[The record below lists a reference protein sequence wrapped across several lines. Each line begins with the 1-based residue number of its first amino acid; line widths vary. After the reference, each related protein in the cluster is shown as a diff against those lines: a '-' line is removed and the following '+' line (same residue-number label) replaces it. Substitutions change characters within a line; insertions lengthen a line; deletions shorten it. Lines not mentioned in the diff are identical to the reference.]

1 MSGEKASR
9 KQSFLQGVAVLTAA
23 TIIVKLLGFIYKV
36 PLQNIL
42 QERGFGYF
50 NTAYDVYNVLLMIS
64 TTGLPVAVSR
74 MISQAQ
80 ALENYAQ
87 IRKIYSVSMKVF
99 LTIGVIGTLVMLVF
113 CKPLSVMVTTNEN
126 SWAAIAALS
135 PCVLLICIVSAHR
148 GFFQGQSNMTP
159 TSVSQVYEAM
169 IRVVFGLGGAYLML
183 KKTGSLIYAAAGGIF
198 GVTAGCIVAVVYLRI
213 QFGKSNQILRQGG
226 GEAKSTRQTMKEL
239 LVIAIP
245 ITLGSAGLQIINL
258 FDTMIYMR
266 RLTGALAWS
275 SDAADTAKGIYNFCQ
290 TIFNLPCSLI
300 TPITISI
307 IPTVTAALTK
317 NNAAGA
323 RHTEESAVRTMSL
336 IAMPCAVGLAVLGL
350 VLGLRSPANSAIY
363 AREGLVIVALAWVLM
378 SVFGALPF
386 IISGDIPFFVDA
398 FFETVSG
405 FTTTGS
411 SILRDVEAMS
421 YSMLFWRSFTHWVGG
436 MGVLVFTMAVLPV
449 SDGRAMHLMRA
460 ESPGPSVGK
469 ISSKIRDTA
478 KILYAMYLV
487 LTVVQTILLR
497 LVGLP
502 WYDALI
508 TAFGAAGTGGFSNRA
523 ASIGAYGSPAVEMI
537 TAVFMVLFG
546 INFNVYFFLL
556 IRHFKEAFACEE
568 MRVYLGVIAAST
580 LAVAGNIFHLYGNVW
595 QSLRYSFF
603 QVASI
608 ITTTGYATT
617 DFNMWPTFSKA
628 VLVLLMFFGA
638 CAGSTGGGIK
648 ISRIII
654 MCKTAKQDLMR
665 VLHPHAV
672 TTVRFEGKPL
682 DDKTVFGV
690 RTYMNLYLIIFV
702 LSTMVVAINQFDLV
716 TTFTAVASCLNNIGP
731 GLELVG
737 PMVSFADF
745 SPLIK
750 LVLSFDMLVGRL
762 EIFPMLVLFA
772 PSTWLRSKGHL
783 DRRLRARNLF

>member
-1 MSGEKASR
+1 MNKGIVLHYLSMALLLSSALFVVPALVSLYYGEYY
-9 KQSFLQGVAVLTAA
+9 FLLIFLCVGAGMALAA
-23 TIIVKLLGFIYKV
+23 
-36 PLQNIL
+36 
-42 QERGFGYF
+42 
-50 NTAYDVYNVLLMIS
+50 
-64 TTGLPVAVSR
+64 LPG
-74 MISQAQ
+74 
-80 ALENYAQ
+80 ALYRPKRRYMFARE
-87 IRKIYSVSMKVF
+87 
-99 LTIGVIGTLVMLVF
+99 G
-113 CKPLSVMVTTNEN
+113 MV
-126 SWAAIAALS
+126 IAALMW
-135 PCVLLICIVSAHR
+135 I
-148 GFFQGQSNMTP
+148 
-159 TSVSQVYEAM
+159 
-169 IRVVFGLGGAYLML
+169 
-183 KKTGSLIYAAAGGIF
+183 IF
-198 GVTAGCIVAVVYLRI
+198 
-213 QFGKSNQILRQGG
+213 
-226 GEAKSTRQTMKEL
+226 
-239 LVIAIP
+239 
-245 ITLGSAGLQIINL
+245 
-258 FDTMIYMR
+258 
-266 RLTGALAWS
+266 
-275 SDAADTAKGIYNFCQ
+275 
-290 TIFNLPCSLI
+290 
-300 TPITISI
+300 
-307 IPTVTAALTK
+307 
-317 NNAAGA
+317 
-323 RHTEESAVRTMSL
+323 SAV
-336 IAMPCAVGLAVLGL
+336 
-350 VLGLRSPANSAIY
+350 
-363 AREGLVIVALAWVLM
+363 
-378 SVFGALPF
+378 GALPF
-386 IISGDIPFFVDA
+386 YLSGSIPHYVDA
-398 FFETVSG
+398 LFESISG

-411 SILRDVEAMS
+411 SILTDVEALPRGI
-421 YSMLFWRSFTHWVGG
+421 LFWRSFTHWVGG
-436 MGVLVFTMAVLPV
+436 MGVLVFTMVVLPV

-478 KILYAMYLV
+478 KILYAIYLV

>member
-1 MSGEKASR
+1 MNYAIVFRLLGYILMIEGALLLLPAAASLIYGEWMVLAV
-9 KQSFLQGVAVLTAA
+9 FLLTAA
-23 TIIVKLLGFIYKV
+23 VSAGIGF
-36 PLQNIL
+36 
-42 QERGFGYF
+42 
-50 NTAYDVYNVLLMIS
+50 
-64 TTGLPVAVSR
+64 
-74 MISQAQ
+74 
-80 ALENYAQ
+80 ALRA
-87 IRKIYSVSMKVF
+87 IKPRSKVF
-99 LTIGVIGTLVMLVF
+99 YMREGFTAT
-113 CKPLSVMVTTNEN
+113 
-126 SWAAIAALS
+126 ALS
-135 PCVLLICIVSAHR
+135 WIVISVVGAAPFVL
-148 GFFQGQSNMTP
+148 T
-159 TSVSQVYEAM
+159 
-169 IRVVFGLGGAYLML
+169 
-183 KKTGSLIYAAAGGIF
+183 
-198 GVTAGCIVAVVYLRI
+198 GCIP
-213 QFGKSNQILRQGG
+213 N
-226 GEAKSTRQTMKEL
+226 
-239 LVIAIP
+239 P
-245 ITLGSAGLQIINL
+245 
-258 FDTMIYMR
+258 
-266 RLTGALAWS
+266 
-275 SDAADTAKGIYNFCQ
+275 
-290 TIFNLPCSLI
+290 
-300 TPITISI
+300 
-307 IPTVTAALTK
+307 
-317 NNAAGA
+317 
-323 RHTEESAVRTMSL
+323 
-336 IAMPCAVGLAVLGL
+336 
-350 VLGLRSPANSAIY
+350 
-363 AREGLVIVALAWVLM
+363 
-378 SVFGALPF
+378 
-386 IISGDIPFFVDA
+386 VDA
-398 FFETVSG
+398 LFETVSG

-436 MGVLVFTMAVLPV
+436 MGVLVFTMVVLPV

-772 PSTWLRSKGHL
+772 PSTWLRNKGHL

>member
-1 MSGEKASR
+1 MNYRMVAFVLGRIFAIEAGLMLFPLICAMLYGEWYLLPA
-9 KQSFLQGVAVLTAA
+9 FL
-23 TIIVKLLGFIYKV
+23 
-36 PLQNIL
+36 
-42 QERGFGYF
+42 
-50 NTAYDVYNVLLMIS
+50 
-64 TTGLPVAVSR
+64 LP
-74 MISQAQ
+74 
-80 ALENYAQ
+80 
-87 IRKIYSVSMKVF
+87 
-99 LTIGVIGTLVMLVF
+99 
-113 CKPLSVMVTTNEN
+113 
-126 SWAAIAALS
+126 AAL
-135 PCVLLICIVSAHR
+135 
-148 GFFQGQSNMTP
+148 
-159 TSVSQVYEAM
+159 
-169 IRVVFGLGGAYLML
+169 
-183 KKTGSLIYAAAGGIF
+183 
-198 GVTAGCIVAVVYLRI
+198 
-213 QFGKSNQILRQGG
+213 
-226 GEAKSTRQTMKEL
+226 
-239 LVIAIP
+239 
-245 ITLGSAGLQIINL
+245 
-258 FDTMIYMR
+258 
-266 RLTGALAWS
+266 
-275 SDAADTAKGIYNFCQ
+275 
-290 TIFNLPCSLI
+290 
-300 TPITISI
+300 
-307 IPTVTAALTK
+307 
-317 NNAAGA
+317 
-323 RHTEESAVRTMSL
+323 
-336 IAMPCAVGLAVLGL
+336 LAVLG
-350 VLGLRSPANSAIY
+350 VITSRKTPKNTTIFARDGLA
-363 AREGLVIVALAWVLM
+363 IVALVWVLM
-378 SVFGALPF
+378 SAFGALPF
-386 IISGDIPFFVDA
+386 VISGEIPSFIDA

-411 SILRDVEAMS
+411 TILTDVEALS
-421 YSMLFWRSFTHWVGG
+421 HGTLYWRSFSHWVGG

-460 ESPGPSVGK
+460 EIPGPTVGK
-469 ISSKIRDTA
+469 ISSKLSDSA
-478 KILYAMYLV
+478 KILYAIYFAMTFIEVV
-487 LTVVQTILLR
+487 LLCAGGMPLF
-497 LVGLP
+497 
-502 WYDALI
+502 DSLI
-508 TAFGAAGTGGFSNRA
+508 HTFGTAGTGGFSNKGL
-523 ASIGAYGSPAVEMI
+523 SVGAYNNPYFEIVIG
-537 TAVFMVLFG
+537 VFMLLFG

-772 PSTWLRSKGHL
+772 PSTWLRNKGHL

>member
-1 MSGEKASR
+1 
-9 KQSFLQGVAVLTAA
+9 
-23 TIIVKLLGFIYKV
+23 
-36 PLQNIL
+36 
-42 QERGFGYF
+42 
-50 NTAYDVYNVLLMIS
+50 
-64 TTGLPVAVSR
+64 
-74 MISQAQ
+74 
-80 ALENYAQ
+80 
-87 IRKIYSVSMKVF
+87 
-99 LTIGVIGTLVMLVF
+99 ML
-113 CKPLSVMVTTNEN
+113 
-126 SWAAIAALS
+126 A
-135 PCVLLICIVSAHR
+135 
-148 GFFQGQSNMTP
+148 
-159 TSVSQVYEAM
+159 
-169 IRVVFGLGGAYLML
+169 
-183 KKTGSLIYAAAGGIF
+183 
-198 GVTAGCIVAVVYLRI
+198 
-213 QFGKSNQILRQGG
+213 
-226 GEAKSTRQTMKEL
+226 
-239 LVIAIP
+239 
-245 ITLGSAGLQIINL
+245 
-258 FDTMIYMR
+258 
-266 RLTGALAWS
+266 
-275 SDAADTAKGIYNFCQ
+275 
-290 TIFNLPCSLI
+290 
-300 TPITISI
+300 
-307 IPTVTAALTK
+307 
-317 NNAAGA
+317 
-323 RHTEESAVRTMSL
+323 
-336 IAMPCAVGLAVLGL
+336 
-350 VLGLRSPANSAIY
+350 GLRSPANTAIY

-436 MGVLVFTMAVLPV
+436 MGVLVFTMVVLPV

-546 INFNVYFFLL
+546 IN
-556 IRHFKEAFACEE
+556 
-568 MRVYLGVIAAST
+568 
-580 LAVAGNIFHLYGNVW
+580 FHLYGNVW

>member
-1 MSGEKASR
+1 MNQPK
-9 KQSFLQGVAVLTAA
+9 K
-23 TIIVKLLGFIYKV
+23 
-36 PLQNIL
+36 
-42 QERGFGYF
+42 ERFKTSVGG
-50 NTAYDVYNVLLMIS
+50 
-64 TTGLPVAVSR
+64 
-74 MISQAQ
+74 Q
-80 ALENYAQ
+80 ALMEGIMMRGPKLICCAVRKPDGTIETKTEPTPTHGIWTKIPLVRGAISMIESLIMGYRYMMYSAQ
-87 IRKIYSVSMKVF
+87 VSMGDDYDPEEEETAFEKWVGEH
-99 LTIGVIGTLVMLVF
+99 LG
-113 CKPLSVMVTTNEN
+113 KKAED
-126 SWAAIAALS
+126 AL
-135 PCVLLICIVSAHR
+135 
-148 GFFQGQSNMTP
+148 
-159 TSVSQVYEAM
+159 
-169 IRVVFGLGGAYLML
+169 
-183 KKTGSLIYAAAGGIF
+183 
-198 GVTAGCIVAVVYLRI
+198 
-213 QFGKSNQILRQGG
+213 
-226 GEAKSTRQTMKEL
+226 
-239 LVIAIP
+239 
-245 ITLGSAGLQIINL
+245 
-258 FDTMIYMR
+258 
-266 RLTGALAWS
+266 LA
-275 SDAADTAKGIYNFCQ
+275 
-290 TIFNLPCSLI
+290 
-300 TPITISI
+300 
-307 IPTVTAALTK
+307 
-317 NNAAGA
+317 
-323 RHTEESAVRTMSL
+323 
-336 IAMPCAVGLAVLGL
+336 CAAVLG
-350 VLGLRSPANSAIY
+350 GLLTLLARPRSHKFFS
-363 AREGLVIVALAWVLM
+363 REGYIIVALAWVLL
-378 SVFGALPF
+378 SAVGALPF
-386 IISGDIPFFVDA
+386 WFSREIPSYADA

-405 FTTTGS
+405 FTTTGA
-411 SILRDVEAMS
+411 SILTDVEAMS
-421 YSMLFWRSFTHWVGG
+421 HGLLFWRSFTHWVGG

>member
-1 MSGEKASR
+1 MNKGIVLHYLSMALLLSSALFVVPALVSLYYGEYY
-9 KQSFLQGVAVLTAA
+9 FLLIFLCVGA
-23 TIIVKLLGFIYKV
+23 G
-36 PLQNIL
+36 
-42 QERGFGYF
+42 
-50 NTAYDVYNVLLMIS
+50 M
-64 TTGLPVAVSR
+64 
-74 MISQAQ
+74 
-80 ALENYAQ
+80 AL
-87 IRKIYSVSMKVF
+87 
-99 LTIGVIGTLVMLVF
+99 
-113 CKPLSVMVTTNEN
+113 
-126 SWAAIAALS
+126 AAL
-135 PCVLLICIVSAHR
+135 P
-148 GFFQGQSNMTP
+148 
-159 TSVSQVYEAM
+159 
-169 IRVVFGLGGAYLML
+169 
-183 KKTGSLIYAAAGGIF
+183 
-198 GVTAGCIVAVVYLRI
+198 
-213 QFGKSNQILRQGG
+213 
-226 GEAKSTRQTMKEL
+226 
-239 LVIAIP
+239 
-245 ITLGSAGLQIINL
+245 
-258 FDTMIYMR
+258 
-266 RLTGALAWS
+266 GALYRP
-275 SDAADTAKGIYNFCQ
+275 KRRYMF
-290 TIFNLPCSLI
+290 
-300 TPITISI
+300 
-307 IPTVTAALTK
+307 
-317 NNAAGA
+317 
-323 RHTEESAVRTMSL
+323 
-336 IAMPCAVGLAVLGL
+336 
-350 VLGLRSPANSAIY
+350 
-363 AREGLVIVALAWVLM
+363 AREGMVIASLM
-378 SVFGALPF
+378 WIIFSAVGALPF
-386 IISGDIPFFVDA
+386 YLSGSIPHYVDA
-398 FFETVSG
+398 LFESISG

-411 SILRDVEAMS
+411 SILTDVEALPRGI
-421 YSMLFWRSFTHWVGG
+421 LFWRSFTHWVGG

>member
-1 MSGEKASR
+1 MA
-9 KQSFLQGVAVLTAA
+9 
-23 TIIVKLLGFIYKV
+23 
-36 PLQNIL
+36 
-42 QERGFGYF
+42 
-50 NTAYDVYNVLLMIS
+50 
-64 TTGLPVAVSR
+64 LP
-74 MISQAQ
+74 
-80 ALENYAQ
+80 
-87 IRKIYSVSMKVF
+87 
-99 LTIGVIGTLVMLVF
+99 
-113 CKPLSVMVTTNEN
+113 
-126 SWAAIAALS
+126 
-135 PCVLLICIVSAHR
+135 
-148 GFFQGQSNMTP
+148 
-159 TSVSQVYEAM
+159 
-169 IRVVFGLGGAYLML
+169 
-183 KKTGSLIYAAAGGIF
+183 
-198 GVTAGCIVAVVYLRI
+198 CIVALIYQESSGWTFLGVMLGCLLLGHLISFRKPKNTIFY
-213 QFGKSNQILRQGG
+213 
-226 GEAKSTRQTMKEL
+226 MKEGCVATAL
-239 LVIAIP
+239 SWIVLSLAGCLPFFLSGAIP
-245 ITLGSAGLQIINL
+245 H
-258 FDTMIYMR
+258 FPD
-266 RLTGALAWS
+266 AL
-275 SDAADTAKGIYNFCQ
+275 
-290 TIFNLPCSLI
+290 
-300 TPITISI
+300 
-307 IPTVTAALTK
+307 
-317 NNAAGA
+317 
-323 RHTEESAVRTMSL
+323 
-336 IAMPCAVGLAVLGL
+336 
-350 VLGLRSPANSAIY
+350 
-363 AREGLVIVALAWVLM
+363 
-378 SVFGALPF
+378 
-386 IISGDIPFFVDA
+386 
-398 FFETVSG
+398 FETISG
-405 FTTTGS
+405 FTTTGAS
-411 SILRDVEAMS
+411 VLSDVEALPHC
-421 YSMLFWRSFTHWVGG
+421 MLFWRSFTHWVGG
-436 MGVLVFTMAVLPV
+436 MGVLVFTMVVLPV

>member
-1 MSGEKASR
+1 MNYSIIFYIIGWILNLEAAFMLPSCLVALIYQESSGWSLVA
-9 KQSFLQGVAVLTAA
+9 AVLLC
-23 TIIVKLLGFIYKV
+23 LLI
-36 PLQNIL
+36 
-42 QERGFGYF
+42 
-50 NTAYDVYNVLLMIS
+50 
-64 TTGLPVAVSR
+64 GLPLV
-74 MISQAQ
+74 
-80 ALENYAQ
+80 
-87 IRKIYSVSMKVF
+87 IRKPKNRVF
-99 LTIGVIGTLVMLVF
+99 
-113 CKPLSVMVTTNEN
+113 
-126 SWAAIAALS
+126 
-135 PCVLLICIVSAHR
+135 
-148 GFFQGQSNMTP
+148 
-159 TSVSQVYEAM
+159 
-169 IRVVFGLGGAYLML
+169 
-183 KKTGSLIYAAAGGIF
+183 
-198 GVTAGCIVAVVYLRI
+198 YLREG
-213 QFGKSNQILRQGG
+213 F
-226 GEAKSTRQTMKEL
+226 ATT
-239 LVIAIP
+239 
-245 ITLGSAGLQIINL
+245 
-258 FDTMIYMR
+258 
-266 RLTGALAWS
+266 ALCW
-275 SDAADTAKGIYNFCQ
+275 I
-290 TIFNLPCSLI
+290 
-300 TPITISI
+300 
-307 IPTVTAALTK
+307 
-317 NNAAGA
+317 
-323 RHTEESAVRTMSL
+323 
-336 IAMPCAVGLAVLGL
+336 VLSC
-350 VLGLRSPANSAIY
+350 V
-363 AREGLVIVALAWVLM
+363 
-378 SVFGALPF
+378 GALPF
-386 IISGDIPFFVDA
+386 VLSGYIPNPVDA
-398 FFETVSG
+398 LFETVSG
-405 FTTTGS
+405 FTTTGA
-411 SILRDVEAMS
+411 SILTDVEALPHCL
-421 YSMLFWRSFTHWVGG
+421 LFWRSFTHWVGG

>member
-1 MSGEKASR
+1 MNYRMLGY
-9 KQSFLQGVAVLTAA
+9 VLGR
-23 TIIVKLLGFIYKV
+23 IF
-36 PLQNIL
+36 
-42 QERGFGYF
+42 
-50 NTAYDVYNVLLMIS
+50 
-64 TTGLPVAVSR
+64 
-74 MISQAQ
+74 
-80 ALENYAQ
+80 
-87 IRKIYSVSMKVF
+87 
-99 LTIGVIGTLVMLVF
+99 
-113 CKPLSVMVTTNEN
+113 MVE
-126 SWAAIAALS
+126 AAL
-135 PCVLLICIVSAHR
+135 LLPPS
-148 GFFQGQSNMTP
+148 
-159 TSVSQVYEAM
+159 
-169 IRVVFGLGGAYLML
+169 
-183 KKTGSLIYAAAGGIF
+183 
-198 GVTAGCIVAVVYLRI
+198 IVAVIY
-213 QFGKSNQILRQGG
+213 
-226 GEAKSTRQTMKEL
+226 GEWSC
-239 LVIAIP
+239 
-245 ITLGSAGLQIINL
+245 L
-258 FDTMIYMR
+258 F
-266 RLTGALAWS
+266 A
-275 SDAADTAKGIYNFCQ
+275 FV
-290 TIFNLPCSLI
+290 
-300 TPITISI
+300 
-307 IPTVTAALTK
+307 VT
-317 NNAAGA
+317 
-323 RHTEESAVRTMSL
+323 
-336 IAMPCAVGLAVLGL
+336 AVGLAVLGL

-436 MGVLVFTMAVLPV
+436 MGVLVFTMVVLPV

-690 RTYMNLYLIIFV
+690 RTYMNLYLII
-702 LSTMVVAINQFDLV
+702 L
-716 TTFTAVASCLNNIGP
+716 CCP
-731 GLELVG
+731 
-737 PMVSFADF
+737 PWWW
-745 SPLIK
+745 
-750 LVLSFDMLVGRL
+750 
-762 EIFPMLVLFA
+762 
-772 PSTWLRSKGHL
+772 PSTSLTWLLLLPRWHP
-783 DRRLRARNLF
+783 A

>member
-1 MSGEKASR
+1 MNKGIVLHYLSMALLLSSALFVVPALVSLYYGEYY
-9 KQSFLQGVAVLTAA
+9 FLLIFLCVGAGMALAA
-23 TIIVKLLGFIYKV
+23 
-36 PLQNIL
+36 
-42 QERGFGYF
+42 
-50 NTAYDVYNVLLMIS
+50 
-64 TTGLPVAVSR
+64 LPG
-74 MISQAQ
+74 
-80 ALENYAQ
+80 ALYRPKRRYMFARE
-87 IRKIYSVSMKVF
+87 
-99 LTIGVIGTLVMLVF
+99 G
-113 CKPLSVMVTTNEN
+113 MV
-126 SWAAIAALS
+126 IAALMW
-135 PCVLLICIVSAHR
+135 I
-148 GFFQGQSNMTP
+148 
-159 TSVSQVYEAM
+159 
-169 IRVVFGLGGAYLML
+169 
-183 KKTGSLIYAAAGGIF
+183 IF
-198 GVTAGCIVAVVYLRI
+198 
-213 QFGKSNQILRQGG
+213 
-226 GEAKSTRQTMKEL
+226 
-239 LVIAIP
+239 
-245 ITLGSAGLQIINL
+245 
-258 FDTMIYMR
+258 
-266 RLTGALAWS
+266 
-275 SDAADTAKGIYNFCQ
+275 
-290 TIFNLPCSLI
+290 
-300 TPITISI
+300 
-307 IPTVTAALTK
+307 
-317 NNAAGA
+317 
-323 RHTEESAVRTMSL
+323 SAV
-336 IAMPCAVGLAVLGL
+336 
-350 VLGLRSPANSAIY
+350 
-363 AREGLVIVALAWVLM
+363 
-378 SVFGALPF
+378 GALPF
-386 IISGDIPFFVDA
+386 YLSGSIPHYVDA
-398 FFETVSG
+398 LFESISG

-411 SILRDVEAMS
+411 SILTDVEALPRGI
-421 YSMLFWRSFTHWVGG
+421 LFWRSFTHWVGG

>member
-1 MSGEKASR
+1 MNR
-9 KQSFLQGVAVLTAA
+9 
-23 TIIVKLLGFIYKV
+23 
-36 PLQNIL
+36 
-42 QERGFGYF
+42 
-50 NTAYDVYNVLLMIS
+50 
-64 TTGLPVAVSR
+64 R
-74 MISQAQ
+74 MII
-80 ALENYAQ
+80 N
-87 IRKIYSVSMKVF
+87 SV
-99 LTIGVIGTLVMLVF
+99 
-113 CKPLSVMVTTNEN
+113 
-126 SWAAIAALS
+126 
-135 PCVLLICIVSAHR
+135 
-148 GFFQGQSNMTP
+148 
-159 TSVSQVYEAM
+159 
-169 IRVVFGLGGAYLML
+169 
-183 KKTGSLIYAAAGGIF
+183 
-198 GVTAGCIVAVVYLRI
+198 
-213 QFGKSNQILRQGG
+213 
-226 GEAKSTRQTMKEL
+226 
-239 LVIAIP
+239 
-245 ITLGSAGLQIINL
+245 
-258 FDTMIYMR
+258 
-266 RLTGALAWS
+266 
-275 SDAADTAKGIYNFCQ
+275 
-290 TIFNLPCSLI
+290 
-300 TPITISI
+300 
-307 IPTVTAALTK
+307 
-317 NNAAGA
+317 
-323 RHTEESAVRTMSL
+323 
-336 IAMPCAVGLAVLGL
+336 GL
-350 VLGLRSPANSAIY
+350 VLRVEAALLLLPAAVGMLYGEKQTLIAFLISAAISLLLGLLPKLFLKPKTHVIY
-363 AREGLVIVALAWVLM
+363 AKEGFIIVAFTWIMLSLVGAVPLVLA
-378 SVFGALPF
+378 GAVT
-386 IISGDIPFFVDA
+386 SYADA
-398 FFETVSG
+398 FFEIVSG

-580 LAVAGNIFHLYGNVW
+580 LVVAGNIFHLYGNVW